1 MAGNWMRS
9 HMSRVFLT
17 PCLSPRHS
25 SRTTPHPLWPR
36 NTPDSERA
44 TDSGGGWPGE
54 GVQRRGGGG
63 SLALLPGVLSPD
75 RIPGRRGGLDD
86 LRALRP
92 HANPWY

>member
-63 SLALLPGVLSPD
+63 HWLCCLEYSVQTGFLAEGVAWMTSGP
-75 RIPGRRGGLDD
+75 
-86 LRALRP
+86 
-92 HANPWY
+92 